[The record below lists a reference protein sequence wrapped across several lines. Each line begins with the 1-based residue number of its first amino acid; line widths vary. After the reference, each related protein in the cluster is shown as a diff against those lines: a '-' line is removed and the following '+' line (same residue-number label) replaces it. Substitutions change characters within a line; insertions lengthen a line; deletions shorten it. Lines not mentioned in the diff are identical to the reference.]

1 MGEKYADF
9 KKSYTVFIVYLVL
22 RIKDKDIFIQI
33 SILGHTLIVSF
44 ELVSNYLGI
53 MSVLNMLR

>member
-1 MGEKYADF
+1 MA
-9 KKSYTVFIVYLVL
+9 FIVYLVL
-22 RIKDKDIFIQI
+22 RFKDKDIFIQI